1 MRHLLL
7 LLCCLS
13 LSAQATITAQL
24 DRLTVTE
31 GESLLMTIEAD
42 QRSRQRPDLRLLQQ
56 DFRILGSKQM
66 SISSHSKGESRFST
80 RWRIMLRPLRAGS
93 LQLPA
98 LPVGNE
104 YTPSFMVTVLAN
116 NLTVPGLQKQSQ
128 FIETELDTNEL
139 YINSQALLKVRL
151 LYQGPESASD
161 KLSDP
166 LSEEALIR
174 TLSDEKRYDTQ
185 VKGQTYHV
193 IERHYG
199 IFPKYSGNLVIEPVR
214 FSSGAPGTETVTSE
228 AIELAVL
235 PQAFQKRP
243 GYWVPSSR
251 VELSDNLESVTA
263 AREGEAI
270 KRHVTLTAW
279 GIPAAELPA
288 LSQLKNE
295 LAEIRLDN
303 VRLDEKVT
311 PEGII
316 STRTEELTLI
326 PLERGEITLAA
337 IEIPWWNV
345 TQDKGSTATLGP
357 RRLQVESTSTV
368 ASTAEVTVKPILQP
382 QLSTET
388 AAEPLPDSNL
398 LIWLLTAI
406 AVAAT
411 LGWWYSFARLRS
423 QKDDQYEVI
432 EEEIDI
438 ADLPQVYDEQHRAE
452 QRAFQLLCEA
462 CDNNEPE
469 IAKLRLIEWA
479 QKLWP
484 DASIFNCETLC
495 TTAANQTLDFLILDL
510 EHHIYHNETEQW
522 RGDLLIDA
530 ASRLR
535 DRQLRSEEMAEEA

>member
-7 LLCCLS
+7 LLCCIS
-13 LSAQATITAQL
+13 FSAQATITAQL

-31 GESLLMTIEAD
+31 GESLLLTIEAD
-42 QRSRQRPDLRLLQQ
+42 QRSRQRPDLRLLQR

-66 SISSHSKGESRFST
+66 SISSHTKGESRFST
-80 RWRIMLRPLRAGS
+80 RWRIMLRPTRPGNLNI
-93 LQLPA
+93 PA

-104 YTPSFMVTVLAN
+104 FTPSFRVSVLAN

-128 FIETELDTNEL
+128 FIETELGTNEL
-139 YINSQALLKVRL
+139 YINSQVLLKVRL
-151 LYQGPESASD
+151 LYQGPESASSS
-161 KLSDP
+161 LSDP

-174 TLSDEKRYDTQ
+174 TIRDEKRYDTQ

-193 IERHYG
+193 IERHYA
-199 IFPKYSGNLVIEPVR
+199 IFPKYSGNLTIDPLR
-214 FSSGAPGTETVTSE
+214 FNPGTPGAETVQSE
-228 AIELAVL
+228 PIKLAVL

-243 GYWVPSSR
+243 GYWIPSSR
-251 VELSDNLESVTA
+251 VELSDNLKSLTNVK
-263 AREGEAI
+263 EGNQVS
-270 KRHVTLTAW
+270 RHVTLTAW
-279 GIPAAELPA
+279 GIPASELPA
-288 LSQLKNE
+288 LTQLKNE

-311 PEGII
+311 PDGIV
-316 STRTEELTLI
+316 SSRTEELTLI
-326 PLERGEITLAA
+326 PLERGEVTLAA
-337 IEIPWWNV
+337 IEIPWWNISD
-345 TQDKGSTATLGP
+345 DKSSTATLAP
-357 RRLQVESTSTV
+357 RRLQVESTV
-368 ASTAEVTVKPILQP
+368 APEQPQVNPETPILQP
-382 QLSTET
+382 QLVLEQEAE
-388 AAEPLPDSNL
+388 AASDINL
-398 LIWLLTAI
+398 LIWLLTGIAI
-406 AVAAT
+406 AAT

-423 QKDDQYEVI
+423 HKDDLCEVV

-438 ADLPQVYDEQHRAE
+438 ADLPLVYGEEQRAE

-484 DASIFNCETLC
+484 EASIFNCETLC
-495 TTAANQTLDFLILDL
+495 SIAGNQTLDFLILDL

-535 DRQLRSEEMAEEA
+535 DRQQRSESLVEEA